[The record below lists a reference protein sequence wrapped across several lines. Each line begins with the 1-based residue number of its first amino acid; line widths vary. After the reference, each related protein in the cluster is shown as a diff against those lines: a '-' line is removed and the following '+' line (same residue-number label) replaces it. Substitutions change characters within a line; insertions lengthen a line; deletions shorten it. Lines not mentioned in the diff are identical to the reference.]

1 MEQVKV
7 GKSLVFTTPSTHNVV
22 GNWSSKKMR
31 IYDDFNALTLD
42 AERWVFAWNNGGT
55 EAITSA
61 QNGTVTLTTG
71 ATDDDRS
78 ILTTPLIFLAAK
90 NPIIEARFKI
100 SSGANVAFNFG
111 FSNATTEG
119 DNVLAAA
126 ITAGAATLV
135 NGMAADYAGFV
146 YDTDGSVDVP
156 YIAANKAGT
165 EGTPIRATANAFVY
179 GLNTTNKFGT
189 LANAAS
195 PVAPLVVASGST
207 TLTIQRI
214 GSFRIVLPSGATG
227 TLTNGT
233 GTITGSVVSLV
244 AGTNTV
250 VCTAVGTA
258 TLVWGFIPT
267 EFVTARITLNSSA
280 DAGFWINGQSVGVL
294 PACTTAATPLC
305 AFFGIIT
312 RTTAAKVMTIDYF
325 KAWQDR

>member
-7 GKSLVFTTPSTHNVV
+7 GKSLVFATPSTHNIV
-22 GNWSSKKMR
+22 GNWSSNKMR
-31 IYDDFNALTLD
+31 IYDDFQATALD
-42 AERWVFAWNNGGT
+42 AERWVFASNNGGT
-55 EAITSA
+55 EAITAA
-61 QNGTVTLTTG
+61 QSGTVTLTTA

-78 ILTTPLIFLAAK
+78 ILATPLIFLCAK

-100 SSGANVAFNFG
+100 SSNANVAWNFG
-111 FSNATTEG
+111 FSDATTEG
-119 DNVLAAA
+119 NDALAAE
-126 ITAGAATLV
+126 ISAGAATLV
-135 NGMAADYAGFV
+135 NGKADDYAGFV

-165 EGTPIRATANAFVY
+165 EGVPIKATANAFIY
-179 GLNTTNKFGT
+179 GVNTTYKLGT

-195 PVAPLVVASGST
+195 PMTPYVVGAGST

-214 GSFRIVLPSGATG
+214 GSFDIVLPSGATG

-233 GTITGSVVSLV
+233 GTITGSAVSLV
-244 AGTNTV
+244 AGKNTV
-250 VCTAVGTA
+250 VCTVAGTA
-258 TLVWGFIPT
+258 TLLWGFHPT
-267 EFVTARITLNSSA
+267 EFVVARIKLNSTG
-280 DAGFWINGQSVGVL
+280 DAGFFINGQSVGVL

-312 RTTAAKVMTIDYF
+312 RTTAAKVMTVDYF